1 MKKPFLSGSSLV
13 TLALAAAAA
22 FAIAPAPGPAEAAA
36 SKPAAKVEA
45 DFDEH
50 LPVLGMQL
58 SELPPGPGQEVA
70 GGACLKCHSADIL
83 RQQRLDEKKWTAS
96 VNKMIG
102 WGAEVPEGKKDEL
115 VAYLVKSFGP
125 DNDRFHPLVTRPV
138 GR

>member
-1 MKKPFLSGSSLV
+1 VKRPSGSVPSV
-13 TLALAAAAA
+13 APIVALALTAAAALA
-22 FAIAPAPGPAEAAA
+22 LSPVLSLAHAAA
-36 SKPAAKVEA
+36 PKP
-45 DFDEH
+45 DFDES

-58 SELPPGPGQEVA
+58 SELPGGPGQALA
-70 GGACLKCHSADIL
+70 GAACLKCHSADIL
-83 RQQRLDEKKWTAS
+83 RQQRLDEKKWAAS

-125 DNDRFHPLVTRPV
+125 DNDRFRPLVTRPV